1 MCWELN
7 MGPLEE
13 QPMLSSWESS
23 SQAYVD
29 TDWWIPQLLDI
40 RVPLPL
46 AVSVV
51 LPLTRARQHWCER
64 ALPGPLIRHWGVE
77 CWAFW
82 WPPFELSR
90 IHHISHSGCSIW
102 FQYTGLLMS
111 SHPGYHSLFVWCVRF
126 LLFIMGVKF
135 VSLLL
140 GFVFCFLLA
149 NDIWHFFMCF
159 LPFVHVHV
167 FFREMF
173 IKVLCPVFHW
183 VVYLFIMKIKHSL
196 KAYFGL

>member
-13 QPMLSSWESS
+13 QPVLSSWESS

-111 SHPGYHSLFVWCVRF
+111 SHPGYHLLLFGVSGFYFLLWVWSLFHCCLDLYF
-126 LLFIMGVKF
+126 AFCLLMTSGIFLCAFCLLFMCMSSSEKCLSKCF
-135 VSLLL
+135 VQYFIGL
-140 GFVFCFLLA
+140 FTFL
-149 NDIWHFFMCF
+149 
-159 LPFVHVHV
+159 
-167 FFREMF
+167 
-173 IKVLCPVFHW
+173 
-183 VVYLFIMKIKHSL
+183 
-196 KAYFGL
+196 